1 LIESLQLTEEQQE
14 LVEASYQKGELVKVI
29 AFAGTGKTFT
39 LVEVAKRLERDHPDW
54 KILYL
59 AFNKSIQEEAGARF
73 PSNTVSR
80 TTHSLAY
87 QFFGAQYRHKLVY
100 DLKVKELS
108 DLLNLPR
115 KNFMLVKYAVDT
127 LKNYLNSADRLI
139 LNAHCP
145 GIEHK
150 HSAYVHKVEVVELS
164 KHLWKSMRDT
174 ENEVVGMTHDGYL
187 KLFQLEKSELPYDVV
202 FFDECQDA
210 NPVTTDIVVQQ
221 QHALR
226 VLVGDPHQQIYTFR
240 GAVNAIDKVMADR
253 TYYLTGSFR
262 FGDDFANVANILLT
276 EFKNERQDLHGLSG
290 TGVLE
295 KVDAEQ
301 PHAVLSRTN
310 AGLFDE
316 AAGLFRG
323 KKLGFLG
330 GIQGY
335 RFSNILDVFH
345 LSRGMHQR
353 VQSRY
358 LKRFEDIEDLQD
370 FADEMGDAELTSLL
384 KTVDKYG
391 KEVPNLISN
400 IESATVGKLST
411 ADVLLATTHK
421 AKGFEFKRVKMK
433 DDFTD
438 FFEEKDKR
446 KFPETIPRDEIN
458 LYYVAATRAKEC
470 LQLNR
475 KFKRIL
481 SYLNKKYENYKLPF

>member
-1 LIESLQLTEEQQE
+1 VTQDIQLTDEQQD
-14 LVEASYQKGELVKVI
+14 LISADFKQGELVKVI

-39 LVEVAKRLERDHPDW
+39 LVEVARRLERDHPDW

-59 AFNKSIQEEAGARF
+59 AFNKSIQEEAGAKF
-73 PSNTVSR
+73 PPNTEAR

-87 QFFGAQYRHKLVY
+87 QSVGSKYRHKLVY

-108 DLLNLPR
+108 DILDLPR

-139 LNAHCP
+139 VNIHCP

-150 HSAYVHKVEVVELS
+150 HSAYVHKVEVVELA
-164 KHLWKSMRDT
+164 KKLWKGMCDVD
-174 ENEVVGMTHDGYL
+174 NHVVGMTHDGYL
-187 KLFQLEKSELPYDVV
+187 KLFQLEGKELPYHAV

-210 NPVTTDIVVQQ
+210 NPVTTDIVLQQ
-221 QHALR
+221 RHALR
-226 VLVGDPHQQIYTFR
+226 VLVGDPHQQIYSFR
-240 GAVNAIDKVMADR
+240 GAVNAIDRVQADR

-295 KVDAEQ
+295 KVDTEQ

-316 AAGLFRG
+316 AAGLFKG

-335 RFSNILDVFH
+335 RFSNILDVYH
-345 LSRGMHQR
+345 LSHGMQQR

-370 FADEMGDAELTSLL
+370 FADEMEDAELMSLL
-384 KTVDKYG
+384 KTVEKYG
-391 KEVPNLISN
+391 KEVPSLIAN
-400 IESATVGKLST
+400 IEKSTVKGLSK
-411 ADVLLATTHK
+411 ANVLLATTHK

-470 LQLNR
+470 LQINR

-481 SYLNKKYENYKLPF
+481 SYLNKKYDNYTLPF